1 MNEDKIQLP
10 GFLIA
15 ELFKN
20 SLVIAENELTIGR
33 NLPNTELPTISRE
46 WYLGSN
52 LRKITLLVSEKE
64 AVYLLDDSLLFLT
77 TILEACKLNLGDVS
91 IINFQNDPLD
101 YQMIKDKLSPNYLLL
116 MGVTAQQ
123 VKLPFTVPHF
133 QVQKYDNCQFLLAP
147 SLEKMLGISQEAKL
161 EKSKLWLCLKKM
173 FNV

>member
-15 ELFKN
+15 DLFKN
-20 SLVIAENELTIGR
+20 SLVIAENEHILDL
-33 NLPNTELPTISRE
+33 NLPYTEMQPINRK

-52 LRKITLLVSEKE
+52 LRKITLFVNEKE
-64 AVYLLDDSLLFLT
+64 AVYLLDDSLQFLT
-77 TILEACKLNLGDVS
+77 VILGACKLNLGDVS
-91 IINFQNDPLD
+91 IINFQNDPID
-101 YQMIKDKLSPNYLLL
+101 YQLIKEKLSPNYLLL
-116 MGVTAQQ
+116 LGVTAQQ

-147 SLEKMLGISQEAKL
+147 SLEKMLGNSQEAKL